1 MSNMNFKKRIGNTS
15 FKVKVHFSEGAKETM
30 EEKIL
35 RVISHYPLAN
45 GENCGII
52 DVSQMSRSA

>member
-1 MSNMNFKKRIGNTS
+1 MSNMNLTKRIGNTN

-30 EEKIL
+30 EEKFI

-45 GENCGII
+45 GEKCGIMKTP
-52 DVSQMSRSA
+52 QMSRSA